1 MQSNN
6 PLNRFEAAVQRLN
19 KLGIAES
26 DLEEQF
32 IRSGGKGGQN
42 VNKVE
47 TAVRL
52 KCAKAG
58 EEVKC
63 MEERSQMLNRIRA
76 REILAA
82 RIEEKA
88 EKRKQQARAEA
99 LRLKKLKA
107 GRPKAVKR
115 KMLKDKR
122 HRGKIK
128 SERKY
133 RGEE

>member
-1 MQSNN
+1 MFSNN
-6 PLNRFEAAVQRLN
+6 PLNRLEAVNVRL
-19 KLGIAES
+19 KDLGITEA
-26 DLEEQF
+26 DIDEQF

-47 TAVRL
+47 TAVRI

-76 REILAA
+76 REILAQ

-88 EKRKQQARAEA
+88 GKAKQQAKAEA
-99 LRLKKLKA
+99 LRLRKLKA

-115 KMLKDKR
+115 KILKDKR
-122 HRGKIK
+122 FRSKVK
-128 SERKY
+128 SERRY

>member
-6 PLNRFEAAVQRLN
+6 PLNRFEAAVQRLG

-32 IRSGGKGGQN
+32 TRSGGKGGQN

-52 KCAKAG
+52 RCAKAG
-58 EEVKC
+58 EDVKC
-63 MEERSQMLNRIRA
+63 MEGRSQLLNRIRA
-76 REILAA
+76 REILAE
-82 RIEEKA
+82 RVEEKA
-88 EKRKQQARAEA
+88 RKAIQYAKSEA

-115 KMLKDKR
+115 KMVQDKR
-122 HRGKIK
+122 RRGKIK

>member
-1 MQSNN
+1 MLSNN
-6 PLNRFEAAVQRLN
+6 PLNRLEVVNARLKN
-19 KLGIAES
+19 LGITEA
-26 DLEEQF
+26 DMDEQF
-32 IRSGGKGGQN
+32 LRSGGKGGQN

-52 KCAKAG
+52 KCPKAG

-76 REILAA
+76 REILAQ

-99 LRLKKLKA
+99 LRLKKMKA

-115 KMLKDKR
+115 KMVADKR
-122 HRGKIK
+122 YRSKVK
-128 SERKY
+128 SERRY